1 MTSFNQTI
9 WHSLWRGV
17 PTHDKHQPLF
27 DLRTPRASPPPPRL
41 SLSLSPSPFSISLPL
56 HGVVH
61 GHGTENATSIPDIS
75 QFFLSL
81 YNRLS
86 VRPLRPRAII
96 HAINTCPSPWTH
108 TNQQQAPPNA
118 SIKRCYVNVP
128 FHPKTHSH
136 SKHWAPTYGTLHA
149 NALSSKMLQN
159 AQGNF
164 FMTRSSGELRRCGT
178 TLQTQQRYSRN
189 QLHAEYA
196 WQTTVSLAGEPITE
210 VATMAHVH
218 LDKRA
223 WLLPSAT
230 PCKGQRAKLSIP
242 VLRVLHGEYATLKG
256 GGAAA
261 LISIITGF
269 EYTSYSTHH
278 ARCLYPQGKLK
289 TTVPD

>member
-1 MTSFNQTI
+1 MR
-9 WHSLWRGV
+9 WCAPVRGKRTRNHQNFV
-17 PTHDKHQPLF
+17 WHDKSQSNNLALTLARGANTRQTPTTL
-27 DLRTPRASPPPPRL
+27 DLRTPRLPAPAPPL
-41 SLSLSPSPFSISLPL
+41 SFSFSLSILYKPL

-61 GHGTENATSIPDIS
+61 GHGTENVTRIPDIS

-128 FHPKTHSH
+128 CHPKTHSH

-149 NALSSKMLQN
+149 NAPSSKMLQN

-164 FMTRSSGELRRCGT
+164 FMTRSSGVLRRCGT
-178 TLQTQQRYSRN
+178 TLQTQQRLHQTTRYSRN

-196 WQTTVSLAGEPITE
+196 WQTTFSLAGEPIAE

-230 PCKGQRAKLSIP
+230 PCKGQRTKLSIP
-242 VLRVLHGEYATLKG
+242 VYGCFMGNMR
-256 GGAAA
+256 
-261 LISIITGF
+261 
-269 EYTSYSTHH
+269 
-278 ARCLYPQGKLK
+278 P
-289 TTVPD
+289 